1 MPRPHPTRFVVAA
14 GLCWLFGCGGSGGGS
29 RNSDPANGGG
39 NSTEALVDLNVTH
52 QHISGFGAS
61 SAWTF
66 SNASDSL
73 ADQFFSTETGIGLSL
88 LRVRIAPSGTTGEL
102 VTAQKAVARGAR
114 VWAAPWSPPGEW
126 KTNGSDS
133 NGGRLLP
140 EHYADWAERLATFV
154 SNLDAEGVPL
164 LALSAQNEP
173 NWVATWETCEWSPQE
188 LTTFVRDELGPR
200 LDALGLTTRI
210 LAPETNDWNTIA
222 RYGDAL
228 LNDAGAARYLGAV
241 ATHAYGGRA
250 FHYLTPAARGKE
262 LWQTEMSDP
271 TKVSDAGI
279 DSGLRIARLIHDH
292 LTIAEVSAWHYW
304 WLIPNGGSADDNG
317 ALTQN
322 GQLTRRAY
330 ALGNWSRFV
339 RPDFVRVEAT
349 EAPRPGV
356 LVSAFRDEAKRRV
369 VIVAIND
376 GASDQ
381 DQVFALS
388 GGEFQ
393 TVTPWT
399 TNAEL
404 ALAPGEPR
412 KLSDGKFSALLPKR
426 SVTSFVGSTDSQPDP
441 GAGGA
446 PNSP

>member
-1 MPRPHPTRFVVAA
+1 MTRLSTRFVATA
-14 GLCWLFGCGGSGGGS
+14 SLCLLAGCGGSGGGS
-29 RNSDPANGGG
+29 RSSDPADGAG
-39 NSTEALVDLNVTH
+39 SDEVLIDLAVTH

-73 ADQFFSTETGIGLSL
+73 ADQFFSAETGIGLSL
-88 LRVRIAPSGTTGEL
+88 LRVRITPSGTTGEL
-102 VTAQKAVARGAR
+102 ATAQKAVARGAR

-126 KTNGSDS
+126 KSNNSDRQ
-133 NGGRLLP
+133 GGRLLP
-140 EHYADWAERLATFV
+140 EHYADWAERLTTFV
-154 SNLDAEGVPL
+154 SDLDAAGVPL
-164 LALSAQNEP
+164 LVLSAQNEP
-173 NWVATWETCEWSPQE
+173 NWVATWETCEWSPEE

-200 LDALGLTTRI
+200 LDALGLDTHI

-228 LNDAGAARYLGAV
+228 LNDAGAARYLSAV

-250 FHYLTPAARGKE
+250 FAYATPAMRGKE

-271 TKVSDAGI
+271 TKVSDSGI

-304 WLIPNGGSADDNG
+304 WLIPGAGADDNG
-317 ALTQN
+317 ALTRD
-322 GQLTRRAY
+322 GALTRRAY

-349 EAPRPGV
+349 TAPRPGV
-356 LVSAFRDEAKRRV
+356 SVSAFRDEASRRV

-376 GASDQ
+376 GTRDQ
-381 DQVFALS
+381 KQDFALS

-393 TVTPWT
+393 SVTPWT
-399 TNAEL
+399 TSAEL
-404 ALAPGEPR
+404 ALVAGEPLA
-412 KLSDGKFSALLPKR
+412 LSAGKFSAQLPKR
-426 SVTSFVGSTDSQPDP
+426 SITSFVGSSSDSPP
-441 GAGGA
+441 NGAGGA
-446 PNSP
+446 PSSP